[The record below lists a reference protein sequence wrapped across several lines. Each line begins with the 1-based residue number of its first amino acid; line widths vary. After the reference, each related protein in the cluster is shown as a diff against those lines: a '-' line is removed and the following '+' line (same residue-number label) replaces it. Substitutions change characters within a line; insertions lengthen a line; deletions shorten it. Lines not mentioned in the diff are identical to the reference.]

1 FCRYQSSVTGFRT
14 VYSLRK
20 PENKN
25 RDELKFSRLNNAQ
38 HPMNEY
44 RHDDFLTYFWRGQSY
59 SVIITCFTNTNDE
72 GKIITLAIGSTVH
85 GKMIQIPL
93 GQYSIAQNY
102 VKELEQIFDAELKN
116 LLLSIY
122 NEQKAAQQ

>member
-1 FCRYQSSVTGFRT
+1 
-14 VYSLRK
+14 
-20 PENKN
+20 
-25 RDELKFSRLNNAQ
+25 
-38 HPMNEY
+38 
-44 RHDDFLTYFWRGQSY
+44 